1 MSQYPISML
10 SSSHTQKIVQR
21 SVLKKIYIHGN
32 KELINKELITGQ
44 NIYLS
49 LDLTIYKSETH

>member
-1 MSQYPISML
+1 MF

-21 SVLKKIYIHGN
+21 SMFKKKIYIHG
-32 KELINKELITGQ
+32 NKELITGQ

-49 LDLTIYKSETH
+49 LDLTTYESETH

>member
-1 MSQYPISML
+1 ML

-21 SVLKKIYIHGN
+21 SVFKKIYIHGN

>member
-1 MSQYPISML
+1 MF

-21 SVLKKIYIHGN
+21 SMFKKKKIYIHV
-32 KELINKELITGQ
+32 NKELITGQ

-49 LDLTIYKSETH
+49 LDLTTYESETH